1 MSLNGVLAPGRGFS
15 SGTYTVTRRAAETD
29 DTHGRR
35 VAGATSTLSIVAS
48 IQPMSGRDLQG
59 LPEGQRSDENVT
71 IYTTT
76 FLTTRSPTN
85 APDLV
90 TFGGEPYEVFRVETW
105 VAFGRTHY
113 RAYAA
118 RRTTP

>member
-1 MSLNGVLAPGRGFS
+1 MSLHGILTPGRGFS
-15 SGTYTVTRRAAETD
+15 SGTYTVTRRAAESD
-29 DTHGRR
+29 DGHGRA

-48 IQPMSGRDLQG
+48 VQPMSGRDLQA
-59 LPEGQRSDENVT
+59 LPEGQRADETVV

-76 FLTTRSPTN
+76 FLTTRSETN
-85 APDLV
+85 APDTLV
-90 TFGGEPYEVFRVETW
+90 IGGNTYEVFRVETW

-118 RRTTP
+118 RRTVP